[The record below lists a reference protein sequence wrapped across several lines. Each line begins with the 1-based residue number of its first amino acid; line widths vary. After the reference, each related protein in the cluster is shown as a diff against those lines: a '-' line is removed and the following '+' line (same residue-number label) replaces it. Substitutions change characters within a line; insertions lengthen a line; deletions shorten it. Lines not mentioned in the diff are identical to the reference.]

1 MPQPRNERA
10 SKPATPP
17 SKRAS
22 AAGPPSL
29 YLLRSGCLVVEW
41 AVVQGGVGSFG
52 SVRELLLRR
61 ERHVQEH
68 LRTPEQQRVSLPPGV
83 GSTSIW

>member
-1 MPQPRNERA
+1 MGLKRPWDAHSPICDERVSIWSDSLSSETSNGSDVTMPQPRNERA

-29 YLLRSGCLVVEW
+29 YVSSG
-41 AVVQGGVGSFG
+41 QSKGRM
-52 SVRELLLRR
+52 RE
-61 ERHVQEH
+61 V
-68 LRTPEQQRVSLPPGV
+68 P
-83 GSTSIW
+83 